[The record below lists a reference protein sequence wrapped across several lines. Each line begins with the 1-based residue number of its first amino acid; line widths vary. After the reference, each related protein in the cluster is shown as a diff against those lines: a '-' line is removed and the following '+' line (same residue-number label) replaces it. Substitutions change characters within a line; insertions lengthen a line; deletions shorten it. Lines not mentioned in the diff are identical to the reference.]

1 MESSIRVIH
10 GLEIK
15 GVRELLKQGYR
26 LILAEENESCTIY
39 ERRDTGEEE
48 ILKINTFNDMC
59 KLRIQFV
66 KEDIVTLVDW
76 AQIQPKQNGKGLNLF
91 YEKERLTIPKEI
103 LTN

>member
-39 ERRDTGEEE
+39 ETGEEE
-48 ILKINTFNDMC
+48 ILKINTFNDMS

-66 KEDIVTLVDW
+66 KEDIVTLADW
-76 AQIQPKQNGKGLNLF
+76 AQIHPKQKGKGFNLF
-91 YEKERLTIPKEI
+91 YEKERLVHTKEFFI
-103 LTN
+103 RPSN